1 MSRFLFF
8 LLFYNTLLLAQPGGG
23 GGLCIGGFYDKKG
36 EKIDIFTN
44 KNTKIR
50 SFVLKN
56 DKILYESALFEIRQN
71 DYKMAL
77 KQNPDAVKIK
87 NNFCLLS
94 EIEGLEPNDRQND
107 QRLYIRYKNETMVL
121 DLLNIMG
128 ENGMG
133 SHDEMDSVVVRT
145 GHFRYDR
152 NVEIRYLRKEKN
164 KEFRQN
170 IKYGLTPSTQA
181 FLLDKDIL
189 KVEKKLNTDF
199 LLDKNLPASYFVH
212 KARVFLKNKD
222 TKSAFE
228 ALQQA
233 ILKNKNVK
241 DCPIALLLCEYY
253 TQMAD
258 YNAAV
263 AQITDGLD
271 CKIGKYADAETNYRT
286 RINLYIKTGQFAAAL
301 ADFNTMI
308 DRSDDPFHTMMERN
322 DFKIRYM
329 KDYASAAKDMKKVLD
344 ELKEEDEGN
353 PNYIGF
359 SRPFYALA
367 QAEYAMGNRTEAAT
381 HFLRAMECGLG
392 RTNGG
397 TEIAAH
403 LDTII
408 QQYPAAEIYAARG
421 LAHHGRAQYLG
432 WGEATMAAFAQAIT
446 DFDRAEQLG
455 FTDYRLNWFRAQ
467 SLSESKKHA
476 AALTEVNIAIQK
488 NPNIAFC
495 YGLRYQIRQ
504 QLGQARYGDKNDPDI
519 LRQAELNR

>member
-1 MSRFLFF
+1 
-8 LLFYNTLLLAQPGGG
+8 
-23 GGLCIGGFYDKKG
+23 
-36 EKIDIFTN
+36 
-44 KNTKIR
+44 
-50 SFVLKN
+50 
-56 DKILYESALFEIRQN
+56 
-71 DYKMAL
+71 
-77 KQNPDAVKIK
+77 
-87 NNFCLLS
+87 
-94 EIEGLEPNDRQND
+94 
-107 QRLYIRYKNETMVL
+107 
-121 DLLNIMG
+121 MG
-128 ENGMG
+128 
-133 SHDEMDSVVVRT
+133 
-145 GHFRYDR
+145 
-152 NVEIRYLRKEKN
+152 I
-164 KEFRQN
+164 
-170 IKYGLTPSTQA
+170 
-181 FLLDKDIL
+181 
-189 KVEKKLNTDF
+189 NTDF
-199 LLDKNLPASYFVH
+199 LLEKNLPASYFVH
-212 KARVFLKNKD
+212 QARIFLKNKD
-222 TKSAFE
+222 PKPAFE

-233 ILKNKNVK
+233 IFKNKNVK

-253 TQMAD
+253 MQMAD

-263 AQITDGLD
+263 AQITNGLD

-308 DRSDDPFHTMMERN
+308 DRSDEPFYTLMERN
-322 DFKIRYM
+322 EFKMRYM
-329 KDYASAAKDMKKVLD
+329 KDYAGAAKDMKKVLD
-344 ELKEEDEGN
+344 ELKEDDESN
-353 PNYIGF
+353 PNYMGF

-367 QAEYAMGNRTEAAT
+367 QAKYAVGNRTEAAT

-397 TEIAAH
+397 AEITAY

-432 WGEATMAAFAQAIT
+432 WGEATMATFALAIT

-455 FTDYRLNWFRAQ
+455 FADYRINWFRAQ
-467 SLSESKKHA
+467 SLSESKKHT
-476 AALTEVNIAIQK
+476 AALNEINIAIEK